1 MSAWTPLLDWW
12 FGPRSDDGG
21 LDARATAERKR
32 RLWFGYQASQDA
44 EARTLFADVMEQA
57 LAGELIHWN
66 ESPAGW
72 LARSLLLD
80 QLPRM
85 IHRDTPR
92 AFSGDPMGL
101 AAAEA
106 GIAQGLHLALAPI
119 ERVFVYLPFE
129 HAEDLASQD
138 RAVMLFSQL
147 RATCSDTEISVF
159 DGFLDYAKRHHAVIE
174 RFGRFPHRNA
184 ILGLSSTP
192 EERAFLQEPGSRF

>member
-12 FGPRSDDGG
+12 FGPRSEVGG
-21 LDARATAERKR
+21 LDARAASERKH

-44 EARTLFADVMEQA
+44 EARALFADMTEQA
-57 LAGELIHWN
+57 LAGGLVHWN
-66 ESPAGW
+66 ESSGGW
-72 LARSLLLD
+72 LARTLLLD

-85 IHRDTPR
+85 IHRGTPR
-92 AFSGDPMGL
+92 AFSGDPMAL

-106 GIAQGLHLALAPI
+106 GIAKGLHFALAPI

-138 RAVMLFSQL
+138 RAVTLFSQL
-147 RATCSDTEISVF
+147 RDTCSDADIPVF
-159 DGFLDYAKRHHAVIE
+159 DGFLDYAKRHRTVIE

-184 ILGLSSTP
+184 ILGRASTP
-192 EERAFLQEPGSRF
+192 EEHAFLQKPGSRF